1 MNEIISVAD
10 FTLQPLSTHVVQL
23 LSNELKGIGVVALL
37 GNKLLIRISRADFEQ
52 RLGNLLQQIQ
62 SVIDQRFPV
71 RNEHLSIVIRDDDAK
86 YENVFKIWK
95 SA

>member
-1 MNEIISVAD
+1 MNEVISLAGLTVQ
-10 FTLQPLSTHVVQL
+10 TLSANVMQL
-23 LSNELKGIGVVALL
+23 LSNELNGVGIVALL
-37 GNKLLIRISRADFEQ
+37 GNQLLIKISRTDFEQ

-62 SVIDQRFPV
+62 SVIDQRFPI
-71 RNEHLSIVIRDDDAK
+71 REEHLSIVIQDNEAK

>member
-1 MNEIISVAD
+1 MNEVISLAGLTVQ
-10 FTLQPLSTHVVQL
+10 TLSANVMQL
-23 LSNELKGIGVVALL
+23 LSSELNGVGIVALL
-37 GNKLLIRISRADFEQ
+37 GNQLLIKISRTDFEQ

-71 RNEHLSIVIRDDDAK
+71 REEHLSIVIQDTEAK

>member
-1 MNEIISVAD
+1 MNEILS
-10 FTLQPLSTHVVQL
+10 LSTNVMHL
-23 LSNELKGIGVVALL
+23 LSNELKGVGIVALL
-37 GNKLLIRISRADFEQ
+37 GNGLLIKISRADFENS
-52 RLGNLLQQIQ
+52 LGNLLQQIQ

-71 RNEHLSIVIRDDDAK
+71 REEHLSIVIQDNEKK